1 METTLPKGIA
11 KKLATLEDKMQMLI
25 FARQQLKWSISEL
38 QRENAELRST
48 TALLK
53 EELKE
58 TKKKYSSLQ
67 KDFNKS
73 QNFAK
78 IVTNKLTPTG
88 GLSELKESVERYI
101 QEIDKCIEMLEET
114 L

>member
-1 METTLPKGIA
+1 MEASLPIGLA
-11 KKLATLEDKMQMLI
+11 KKLATLEDKVQMLI
-25 FARQQLKWSISEL
+25 YSRQQLLWTVSKL
-38 QRENAELRST
+38 QGENAELQKANAT
-48 TALLK
+48 LK